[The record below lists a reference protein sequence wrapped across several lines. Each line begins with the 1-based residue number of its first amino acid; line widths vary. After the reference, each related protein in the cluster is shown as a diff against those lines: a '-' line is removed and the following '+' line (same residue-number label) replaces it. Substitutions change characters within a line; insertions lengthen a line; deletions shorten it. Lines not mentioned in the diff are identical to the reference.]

1 MALLDFLTSGAPL
14 PAGTAP
20 ISKTTS
26 TATPDWYTNYAK
38 DLLSGQQNIA
48 TTPYQTYQGP
58 RIADFTDTQR
68 QGMDQTVAAAGLGAA
83 PIQQGITQATNASA
97 LSGAPLLAGVN
108 LASSLAANNPANAA
122 IRQGIDLSQA
132 QIGQSGLSAAQPYLQ
147 QAGQNAYG
155 NVASYM
161 NPYNDAVTNRIAEL
175 GVRNLN
181 EKILPGINDQF
192 ISSGQPGSSRNAMMF
207 NRAARDTGES
217 ILAQQNAALQSGY
230 GGALTASQADLQ
242 RQSNLAQTAGNLGTA
257 GVTSGL
263 DVAKT
268 IADLGTA
275 GTTSNLNV
283 AKTLGDL
290 GQTVSSTGL
299 NTATT
304 LGTLGTQ
311 AQTAGLAGAN
321 AVTGVGA
328 AQQGLNQQNLTLAY
342 QDYLKQ
348 KGYPQEQIDAAL
360 KTFTGIGGV
369 AGAVPQAKTEVGI
382 EPTSYAQQYQPSAL
396 ATGLGTLATGAGIAK
411 DLAAVDWSKLGL

>member
-20 ISKTTS
+20 ISKTTTS
-26 TATPDWYTNYAK
+26 ATPDWYTNYAK

-68 QGMDQTVAAAGLGAA
+68 QGMQQTIGAAGAAAPGLAQASGVA
-83 PIQQGITQATNASA
+83 QG
-97 LSGAPLLAGVN
+97 
-108 LASSLAANNPANAA
+108 
-122 IRQGIDLSQA
+122 
-132 QIGQSGLSAAQPYLQ
+132 QIGQSGLSAAQPYLNA
-147 QAGQNAYG
+147 AGQNAYG
-155 NVASYM
+155 NVANYM

-175 GVRNLN
+175 GVRNMN

-207 NRAARDTGES
+207 SRAARDTGEN

-230 GGALTASQADLQ
+230 GGALTAAQADLQ
-242 RQSNLAQTAGNLGTA
+242 RQAGLAGTAGYLGTA

-263 DVAKT
+263 DT
-268 IADLGTA
+268 
-275 GTTSNLNV
+275 
-283 AKTLGDL
+283 AKTLAEIA
-290 GQTVSSTGL
+290 GQT
-299 NTATT
+299 
-304 LGTLGTQ
+304 
-311 AQTAGLAGAN
+311 QTSGLAGAS

-328 AQQGLNQQNLTLAY
+328 AQQGLNQQNLTLAN
-342 QDYLKQ
+342 QDFLKQ
-348 KGYPQEQIDAAL
+348 QGYPQEMIDAAL

-382 EPTSYAQQYQPSAL
+382 EPTPYAQQYSPSPLSTAL
-396 ATGLGTLATGAGIAK
+396 GTATTGLGIAK
-411 DLAAVDWSKLGL
+411 DVKDLLK